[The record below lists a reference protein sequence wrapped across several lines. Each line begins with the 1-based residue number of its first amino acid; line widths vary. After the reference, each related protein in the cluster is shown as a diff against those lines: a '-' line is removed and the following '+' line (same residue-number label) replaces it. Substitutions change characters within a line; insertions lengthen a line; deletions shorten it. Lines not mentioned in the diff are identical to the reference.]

1 MRGQGTRGR
10 QGWMRDGLS
19 GSAVRMG
26 GDPVVSKSR
35 SGGGKGA
42 GSDGPSTTD
51 PGLGVGHPGVSVH
64 PPLTTQQELGPSF
77 SL

>member
-1 MRGQGTRGR
+1 
-10 QGWMRDGLS
+10 MRDGLS
-19 GSAVRMG
+19 GSAVRMS
-26 GDPVVSKSR
+26 GDLVVNKSR

-42 GSDGPSTTD
+42 GRGGLSTRD
-51 PGLGVGHPGVSVH
+51 PGLGVGHPGVSIH